1 LEKHPTKFICK
12 TSMPKLTQWAEDNI
26 PEGLSIFGLGLF
38 AIQGATHFKNKIKAF
53 NAYTLSKIGQSL
65 MMPLSNIT
73 LKTMADP
80 QNPSG

>member
-1 LEKHPTKFICK
+1 MLIYVIKAR
-12 TSMPKLTQWAEDNI
+12 TSTQHKLLPWSMEFNNI
-26 PEGLSIFGLGLF
+26 QIFGFRYVDYRL
-38 AIQGATHFKNKIKAF
+38 
-53 NAYTLSKIGQSL
+53 IGQSL

>member
-1 LEKHPTKFICK
+1 MTLCQLVKAIDDFNGKF
-12 TSMPKLTQWAEDNI
+12 
-26 PEGLSIFGLGLF
+26 G
-38 AIQGATHFKNKIKAF
+38 
-53 NAYTLSKIGQSL
+53 IGGVGDVFRQSL